1 MTTVY
6 VGYSPNDFF
15 YKDVENVKI
24 EGVANSLLKP
34 SDQECEKFLSQN
46 WDSSAC
52 NVWFSDNSLNCIKYQ
67 VCKNKINAEN
77 INAEDTAHNS
87 AYSNHIDNRIDFENT
102 FLNMINLGIGILF
115 ITFVIFKVQRMSKMQ
130 KS

>member
-15 YKDVENVKI
+15 YQDVSNINIK
-24 EGVANSLLKP
+24 GVNNLSP
-34 SDQECEKFLSQN
+34 SDQECTTLLSQK

-52 NVWFSDNSLNCIKYQ
+52 NVWFSDNSANCIKYQ

-77 INAEDTAHNS
+77 IYAEDTAHNS
-87 AYSNHIDNRIDFENT
+87 AYVNHIDNRVDFENT

-115 ITFVIFKVQRMSKMQ
+115 IIFVIFKVQSMSKMQ

>member
-15 YKDVENVKI
+15 YQD
-24 EGVANSLLKP
+24 VANIKIDGKNHLKP
-34 SDQECEKFLSQN
+34 TDGECATLLAQK

-52 NVWFSDNSLNCIKYQ
+52 NVWFSDNSANCIKYQ
-67 VCKNKINAEN
+67 TCKNQINAEN
-77 INAEDTAHNS
+77 IFAQDTAHNK
-87 AYSNHIDNRIDFENT
+87 AYSNHLDNIIDFENT
-102 FLNMINLGIGILF
+102 FMNTINLGIGIVF
-115 ITFVIFKVQRMSKMQ
+115 IFFVIFKVQSMSKMQ